1 MPQHAPLMP
10 VQGTSDGSDARRVA
24 PLNLSDTP
32 LLVVRRNDSPMLAA
46 CVSRILQDAIDS
58 EAASACFNSAI

>member
-1 MPQHAPLMP
+1 MPQHAPLTP
-10 VQGTSDGSDARRVA
+10 VQGTSDGSDARRAA
-24 PLNLSDTP
+24 PLDLSDTP

-58 EAASACFNSAI
+58 EATSACFTSAI